1 MGNLDKALL
10 ENTKSPNTKTST
22 NNLDIALKENQ
33 PNGNSNYP
41 QRSGTISPID
51 LNSKYDT
58 EIGSGHN
65 IDDITE
71 NRALKQ
77 GILDKWTNGITK
89 AAGIAG
95 TSILENTG
103 GLLYGI
109 VNAAVEGDISKLYNN
124 KFTQSLD
131 QFNNWVATN
140 MPNYH
145 TKAEQDYNLG
155 QKLLTSNFWSDQ
167 FLNGAAYMGAAI
179 VTGSGLNEYASLAK
193 LARVGKT
200 IDETRL
206 ATEGAKYLNEV
217 SRGIKI
223 ADAVDFGKNAV
234 LMSHGESA
242 QEARQTYNDTK
253 AQLIKD
259 YTTKFGVEP
268 NKQALKD
275 IEKNATAAG
284 NWGYATNLA
293 ITGTTNALLFPKILS
308 EGYGANK
315 IKLNNIELQG
325 GKFIAE
331 QEGLK
336 SGISKEF
343 LKGALEEGGQELG
356 QLLTQKTLTDYYGR
370 AYKDKKDQHSLVE
383 SLMKGLEYTLG
394 SEEGL
399 ENFFLGALMGAPAA
413 GIQARG
419 EINEQNNNSNKV
431 AELLNNP
438 KIKQTVNSF
447 DNFVRANSYEKD
459 KNEAL
464 LTGSK
469 FDYLNAE
476 FNQNKST
483 IKDFIDRGAKDL
495 IVQQFQDMKTM
506 PEEEFKKVAGYPLDE
521 KLPKSQ
527 LEIVDNAVKLVETL
541 DKTNNSIKELFPYN
555 KEKHLNPD
563 NYKTLTDNLW
573 HYSTSIDNLNKRI
586 KDLHNNIY
594 QIAAEKSVDISGTGE
609 TNNPFTINGNP
620 LVAQQVNQINSDLQ
634 VAKFYRD
641 KLVESYNLLS
651 DPKTQNKALEDIK
664 NTTIVDNTIDN
675 QNALKTNKNSQE
687 SNSSE
692 EVVPKEVKSDNTLI
706 DEQLK
711 NLDKAETN
719 DLENISDEE
728 AYQAIQDHYQTK
740 REELLAKKQDISKI
754 DDFTTRIANGE
765 KLTSPEDLQFY
776 DNNKEVIENKLS
788 QLSKEDNS
796 SINTN
801 LEQTS
806 QQVNNIDEG
815 NFGLAGLEAQ
825 NPYKSTGGRDNDLK
839 LSEQRYFRFL
849 SNKDNI
855 KEGTTLLVV
864 TKENKPELYK
874 ELLDLDPTA
883 KAYEES
889 NPDYKGIQVIF
900 VDKNDRL
907 IKVNQDGT
915 INPNGTIVF
924 STLLSPEGIDN
935 TGIKDKE
942 QAKKDLKE
950 FRDKLLSEKGDIYL
964 NITKVSN
971 GVLVRQKNSDGSRKF
986 NPIQGYITNNISTE
1000 GLLQLPTI
1008 TSNDKGITTLK
1019 NNQTGLVGKLYA
1031 FDEDNNAIDLIP
1043 RVLTQSESLLVT
1055 NLLSQRLGI
1064 IEKTVESPSD
1074 ELDKL
1079 ILFGVPK
1086 EGANDYT
1093 LGIKGDNIFIGKQEF
1108 PIKDF
1113 ANNQEAHNALNDL
1126 LSRKYINVNKNINFQ
1141 DSFKEPILNED
1152 HTISY
1157 KDWDSYQEYLLSND
1171 SRLPLFGTDIPPLG
1185 EPRFRNHYVTYD
1197 PTIIRSDIKIDDSGV
1212 DNTNPES
1219 TNFNDLESKIQSLPN
1234 SDEVKF
1240 YIDHF
1245 LLNNPIIYTGEG
1257 VFATSSRPYDK
1268 EHVFSKNAIE
1278 KLPIKIF
1285 SQLADW
1291 YKRNGKLDKNYNTLL
1306 NILKEVFPQLT
1317 ENQIKLKSNYA
1328 WAYNEA
1334 EFDAMDERNSEIES
1348 LMNQRII
1355 NSSELVEDIDSKLKK
1370 TDFKKY
1376 LNEAP
1381 FGDIKDYVKLEQPK
1395 SEDIFTKR
1403 GSGRKINLDR
1413 LESVLKSKPSELS
1426 TEERKWFKDQF
1437 PNIPVEEIKGL
1448 IDNNSFGRFV
1458 SNGKVLLSDL
1468 APNNTLRHEAF
1479 HVVTQ
1484 LYLTPKEI
1492 KDIYKETR
1500 SRLNNSK
1507 LSDLEVEE
1515 ILAEDFAN
1523 YKDSGSILGNRELTR
1538 NIFQKLLD
1546 FLKKLVGLSNT
1557 QIRDIY
1563 NKLETGNYLGKQIVG
1578 NNQFR
1583 TLDKSLPG
1591 KTEQFTKDTLD
1602 GVDYEFFNIL
1612 FENGFTPEKLFQVA
1626 NLSSKIYDE
1635 VYDSILDKYNL
1646 AKDLDNKQAQE
1657 NFEYILRNWDNV
1669 VDLHNARIKSLGINL
1684 VKGENEKTGEL
1695 DPNQELIEDPNLVTE
1710 SSIVEDENKDQR
1722 SGEAFQNANT
1732 ISTKD
1737 IMFKQT
1743 KLFIRT
1749 LPKVDFNGKPILN
1762 KLGLETL
1769 VDFNSTYNYLLKNLS
1784 GISNYPDMISKLKEL
1799 STKKP
1804 EFKILIDRL
1813 GESSD
1818 SLSYDQIIFQ
1828 NQFRQDFDKNQ
1839 AISYLTL
1846 MKADGTIYSIDATR
1860 EFTSGKVEEI
1870 WRNNLKNSIELND
1883 QGKYTLDP
1891 KVLTIKDNL
1900 EFLHNLGI
1908 DFSNETLPAL
1918 INNEKYTNAVEG
1930 IKKYIKDNKNDITD
1944 LFSNKS
1950 DARGNLN
1957 TLLDL
1962 EAQFTPDV
1970 TELSFISTE
1979 GKTVYS
1985 ISLNNYMSI
1994 IKNIINN
2001 VKTKDELFSKLP
2013 HLNTVYNQNSLWLK
2027 EMFKS
2032 NGDKRSDINI
2042 NLDLLDGFKTQDTD
2056 KKVAKKT
2063 TSLSAGDR
2071 LVMEINN
2078 LLNDGKTAV
2087 IRTSDKS
2094 TEFALSL
2101 SKYQG
2106 NSKLPVSIESL
2117 KNDFNNTK
2125 LKDIFRGYFKDELQA
2140 IFELKAFG
2148 KGENIDIYR
2157 TNRTKFGIFNDFPQ
2171 SNTWKSEVNNKIN
2184 DLIKLDL
2191 SNIEKQQIIDQL
2203 YNDLLPQIDNSTIG
2217 FFNDYFIDL
2226 KSTYEEY
2233 GITSESKLGISKE
2246 LSNKYSF
2253 DQLIRSLAVND
2264 FINSTEQIKL
2274 FIGDMSFYK
2283 DLFKRV
2289 AATTGT
2295 GKTARVDNDINS
2307 WLNTNITRLDGK
2319 KSDGKINVLV
2329 FEDSV
2334 QNSNYL
2340 PEYISNLAEQFKKD
2354 GLSGNE
2360 AISRA
2365 EDLLSNYNK
2374 MDEGDAQGW
2383 ITLDEYREFFIR
2395 TGDWTAEKIINKAL
2409 KGEVL
2414 NSDEIKYIMPIKA
2427 VYFGPQTYEGLY
2439 APAYHKYSLMPLIP
2453 QLVKGKNLEA
2463 LLDNMTKT
2471 QTGYAVFKSGS
2482 KVGTIVDENG
2492 KANKFYTNTNS
2503 GEINSKDLTQQQI
2516 DYRYLKIQLDIAPK
2530 LKKEVIFGTQFRK
2543 LVFSNLFENGKELF
2557 PGAEK
2562 LFNEYTKIFDDLIAS
2577 NKADLIKELGIN
2589 PENYKQEDIK
2599 KLVDLLKQAAIDR
2612 NLSDNIIDAL
2622 QTEEINGNILLKY
2635 NFDSMVNKAKIDSM
2649 IMSLV
2654 NTRLIRQMMNGDAMI
2669 QGASS
2674 GFEPKGKRESNF
2686 DDKLKFY
2693 RKENGV
2699 TLPMQVKVPLT
2710 GEYQSLLVKYKDLE
2724 GVNKAL
2730 KEGKIDG
2737 KLINLVGYRIPTQ
2750 GLNSMEFMEIQEFL
2764 TPESGNLI
2772 ILPTEIV
2779 AKSGGDFDIDKLN
2792 IFRPYFNPK
2801 NDIQVKQNRII
2812 DIARE
2817 VLSHEYNFNALITPN
2832 STHLLTNIVDGV
2844 RYIEYANKK
2853 IDNNEKPQSFK
2864 DYNDGKNSRLK
2875 NIKFTDQLKLTTKI
2889 DQFVKFLGG
2898 KAGVGI
2904 GALQNTHHILAQIAN
2919 LSINKEY
2926 IDKFG
2931 ISQFTNIFFPHNKTE
2946 DGNIDISKIK
2956 DVKGNNNISE
2966 VISQIINA
2974 SVDIAKDPFM
2984 FDLNMNLDTLN
2995 TYSYLIRTGVEFKQ
3009 IAYFMK
3015 QPIISEFLKEQSI
3028 NKSIFLQASKS
3039 SKTEEAIVKSLIDKY
3054 EGLLQ
3059 FKLKLDNNAFDEY
3072 MSDIKNRY
3080 DITID
3085 ELKGNLTKSN
3095 QNSVAYYH
3103 TQIQTLNNY
3112 IDYKNQAQMLSDAIN
3127 SVNHDTAGLGSNI
3140 NASRNKEEQKLN
3152 IEKSGFLRNN
3162 DNIYKNTFVG
3172 SFDQHKFTI
3181 DAYKQFYST
3190 QKEDIV
3196 KNNKAL
3202 LDKIVTPYTKQTDR
3216 NKLATLI
3223 ENDFINYVVQNYGY
3237 KANIS
3242 DLRDKLFKG
3251 KESVARELLELKT
3264 AKNDE
3269 LKDNILIKALQ
3280 PILAN
3285 KDHNTDNIK
3294 IYSKRFDTFTSNQL
3308 TQSFNEINNINPK
3321 LGKDLMDLGI
3331 LQSGLNNSAI
3341 TYTGLIPFKYYGDL
3355 VKEAF
3360 NEFNKKNGAEDLA
3373 KFNDLFLRN
3382 NSKDSLVKR
3391 LFKKLGLSSL
3401 GEGMYGKNY
3410 DKELGNSSLEFKSTI
3425 EPIEEQDYLPEI
3437 LDNSND
3443 IVEDNDNFTKKG
3455 LLEERT
3461 FKLQQY
3467 IHQYYPEGK
3476 KIRFV
3481 NKEGEVDEGRIHT
3494 YLIDKWGKY
3503 TGFEINEE
3511 IVPLDRVL
3519 DENIKYYPGRDN
3531 TIDYKKQP
3539 DLVEYTPKQAL
3550 KEAKYI
3556 HYNKEF
3562 GEYRSE
3568 IHNMALASKEL
3579 KKIREEFPGQI
3590 ESKIVNRQY
3599 RIKILEQDKIE
3610 FNTPTKQ
3617 EFNFTEEEY
3626 NRYYDNII
3634 NSELVDSQKEDLI
3647 SDLNKVES
3655 NKDLGK
3661 WLKKYCNL

>member
-10 ENTKSPNTKTST
+10 ENTKSTTTKPSID
-22 NNLDIALKENQ
+22 NLSLALGENK
-33 PNGNSNYP
+33 PNGNNNYP
-41 QRSGTISPID
+41 QRSGTIAPID

-58 EIGSGHN
+58 EIGSGHT

-71 NRALKQ
+71 NRALSQ
-77 GILDKWTNGITK
+77 GILSKWGNGIVK
-89 AAGIAG
+89 AAGVAG
-95 TSILENTG
+95 TSILENIAG
-103 GLLYGI
+103 VVYGLADAI
-109 VNAAVEGDISKLYNN
+109 IEQDPSKLYHNG
-124 KFTQSLD
+124 FTEPLA
-131 QFNNWVATN
+131 QFNDYLSKEL
-140 MPNYH
+140 PNYYS
-145 TKAEQDYNLG
+145 KKEQDYNLL
-155 QKLLTSNFWSDQ
+155 QKLGTANFWSDSA
-167 FLNGAAYMGAAI
+167 LNGAAYMAGAL
-179 VTGSGLNEYASLAK
+179 VTGLGLNEYASLSK
-193 LARVGKT
+193 LVRAGKS
-200 IDETRL
+200 IDEARL

-217 SRGIKI
+217 SKGIKI
-223 ADAVDFGKNAV
+223 ADSIDFSKNAV
-234 LMSHGESA
+234 LMSAGESG
-242 QEARQTYNDTK
+242 QEADQTYKDTK
-253 AQLIKD
+253 AVLIKD
-259 YTTKFGVEP
+259 YTTKYGQVP
-268 NKQALKD
+268 NEVAMQD
-275 IEKNATAAG
+275 IEKTAKAAG

-293 ITGTTNALLFPKILS
+293 ITGTVNALLFPKLLS
-308 EGYGANK
+308 EGYGSNVAK
-315 IKLNNIELQG
+315 LDAIKLVDGIFKPEIEDAIKG
-325 GKFIAE
+325 GLAE
-331 QEGLK
+331 AG
-336 SGISKEF
+336 
-343 LKGALEEGGQELG
+343 KGALEEGGQELA
-356 QLLTQKTLTDYYGR
+356 QLLTQKTLTDYYGQI
-370 AYKDKKDQHSLVE
+370 YKDKKDQHDFVE
-383 SLMKGLEYTLG
+383 SLTNGLKYTLG

-399 ENFFLGALMGAPAA
+399 ENLFLGALMGAPA
-413 GIQARG
+413 GYIQGRK
-419 EINEQNNNSNKV
+419 EINHENNNNQELTKLFNSEPFKKV
-431 AELLNNP
+431 
-438 KIKQTVNSF
+438 VNTF
-447 DNFVRANSYEKD
+447 DNYVRATNYEKD
-459 KNEAL
+459 KNKAL
-464 LTGSK
+464 NDHNK

-476 FNQNKST
+476 FNQNKS
-483 IKDFIDRGAKDL
+483 IVKKFLDNGAKDIL
-495 IVQQFQDMKTM
+495 INQYQDMKTM
-506 PEEEFKKVAGYPLDE
+506 PDEEFKKVAGYDE
-521 KLPKSQ
+521 DKPLPKSK
-527 LEIVDNAVKLVETL
+527 LEIIDNTVKFINDL
-541 DKTNNSIKELFPYN
+541 DKTNETIKQLFPYN
-555 KEKHLNPD
+555 PTIHDNVD
-563 NYKTLTDNLW
+563 NYRVLTNSLW
-573 HYSTSIDNLNKRI
+573 HYSTSIDNLNKRV
-586 KDLHNNIY
+586 KELNNDVFKLAIDKN
-594 QIAAEKSVDISGTGE
+594 INITGDGTNE
-609 TNNPFTINGNP
+609 NPFEVKDNP
-620 LVAQQVNQINSDLQ
+620 LVAQQVNKINSDLQ
-634 VAKFYRD
+634 TAKIYKD
-641 KLVESYNLLS
+641 NLISVYNQLTN
-651 DPKTQNKALEDIK
+651 PKTQKEALGEIISEK
-664 NTTIVDNTIDN
+664 ESPNTIED
-675 QNALKTNKNSQE
+675 QSILKTNKNTQE
-687 SNSSE
+687 SDIN
-692 EVVPKEVKSDNTLI
+692 PIEVKSDSTLI

-711 NLDKAETN
+711 NLDDSEN
-719 DLENISDEE
+719 DALELAQGDEE
-728 AYQAIQDHYQTK
+728 SIKAIQETYQTK
-740 REELLAKKQDISKI
+740 REELLAKKQDTNKI
-754 DDFTTRIANGE
+754 DDFATRIANGE
-765 KLTSPEDLQFY
+765 KLESKEDLQFY

-839 LSEQRYFRFL
+839 PSEQRYFRFL

-883 KAYEES
+883 KAYEEA

-915 INPNGTIVF
+915 INPNGIIVF

-964 NITKVSN
+964 NIIKVSN

-1171 SRLPLFGTDIPPLG
+1171 SRLPLFGTDIPPIG
-1185 EPRFRNHYVTYD
+1185 EPKFRNHYVTYD
-1197 PTIIRSDIKIDDSGV
+1197 PTIIRNDIKIDDNEIV
-1212 DNTNPES
+1212 EDTTNPES
-1219 TNFNDLESKIQSLPN
+1219 TEIKTTEQS
-1234 SDEVKF
+1234 
-1240 YIDHF
+1240 
-1245 LLNNPIIYTGEG
+1245 
-1257 VFATSSRPYDK
+1257 
-1268 EHVFSKNAIE
+1268 
-1278 KLPIKIF
+1278 
-1285 SQLADW
+1285 
-1291 YKRNGKLDKNYNTLL
+1291 
-1306 NILKEVFPQLT
+1306 
-1317 ENQIKLKSNYA
+1317 
-1328 WAYNEA
+1328 
-1334 EFDAMDERNSEIES
+1334 
-1348 LMNQRII
+1348 
-1355 NSSELVEDIDSKLKK
+1355 
-1370 TDFKKY
+1370 
-1376 LNEAP
+1376 
-1381 FGDIKDYVKLEQPK
+1381 K

-1484 LYLTPKEI
+1484 LYLTHKEI

-1500 SRLNNSK
+1500 NRLNNNK

-1523 YKDSGSILGNRELTR
+1523 YKDTGSILSNRELTR

-1557 QIRDIY
+1557 QVRDIY

-1732 ISTKD
+1732 ISTKEV
-1737 IMFKQT
+1737 MFKQT

-1749 LPKVDFNGKPILN
+1749 LPKVDFNSKPILN

-1846 MKADGTIYSIDATR
+1846 MRVDGTIYSVDATR

-1883 QGKYTLDP
+1883 QGKYILDS
-1891 KVLTIKDNL
+1891 KVLDIKDNL

-1918 INNEKYTNAVEG
+1918 INNEKYTNAIEG

-1950 DARGNLN
+1950 NAKGNIN

-1994 IKNIINN
+1994 VKNIINN
-2001 VKTKDELFSKLP
+2001 VKTKDELFNKLP

-2078 LLNDGKTAV
+2078 LLNNGKTAV
-2087 IRTSDKS
+2087 IRTSNKS

-2246 LSNKYSF
+2246 LSDKYSF

-2693 RKENGV
+2693 RRENGK

-2710 GEYQSLLVKYKDLE
+2710 GEYQSLLKQYKDLE
-2724 GVNKAL
+2724 GVNNAL
-2730 KEGKIDG
+2730 KEGKIDS

-2801 NDIQVKQNRII
+2801 NDIQAKQNRII
-2812 DIARE
+2812 DIAKE
-2817 VLSHEYNFNALITPN
+2817 VLSHDYNFNALITPN
-2832 STHLLTNIVDGV
+2832 STHLLTNIVDEV

-2853 IDNNEKPQSFK
+2853 IDNNEKPQAFK

-2904 GALQNTHHILAQIAN
+2904 GALQNTHHILAQIAD

-2926 IDKFG
+2926 TDKFG
-2931 ISQFTNIFFPHNKTE
+2931 LSQFTNIFFPHNKTK

-2956 DVKGNNNISE
+2956 DIKGNNNISE

-2984 FDLNMNLDTLN
+2984 FDLNMNLDTLS
-2995 TYSYLIRTGVEFKQ
+2995 TYLYLIRTGVEFEQ

-3028 NKSIFLQASKS
+3028 NKSIFLQATDKG
-3039 SKTEEAIVKSLIDKY
+3039 KTEEAIVKNLIDKY

-3059 FKLKLDNNAFDEY
+3059 SKLKLDNNAFDEY
-3072 MSDIKNRY
+3072 MSNIKNRY
-3080 DITID
+3080 DITIN

-3095 QNSVAYYH
+3095 QNSVTYYH

-3152 IEKSGFLRNN
+3152 IEKSGFLKNN

-3196 KNNKAL
+3196 KNNKTL
-3202 LDKIVTPYTKQTDR
+3202 LDNIVTPYTKQADR

-3223 ENDFINYVVQNYGY
+3223 ENDFINYIVQNYGY
-3237 KANIS
+3237 KVNIS

-3269 LKDNILIKALQ
+3269 LKDNLFIKALQ

-3285 KDHNTDNIK
+3285 KDHTTDNIK

-3308 TQSFNEINNINPK
+3308 TQSFNEINDINPK

-3341 TYTGLIPFKYYGDL
+3341 TYTGLIPFEYYGDL

-3391 LFKKLGLSSL
+3391 LFKKLGLLSL
-3401 GEGMYGKNY
+3401 GNGMYGKNY
-3410 DKELGNSSLEFKSTI
+3410 DKELGNSSLEFKSII
-3425 EPIEEQDYLPEI
+3425 EPIEEQDYLSAV

-3461 FKLQQY
+3461 FRLQQY

-3476 KIRFV
+3476 KVRFV

-3511 IVPLDRVL
+3511 NVPLDRVL

-3539 DLVEYTPKQAL
+3539 DLVEYIPKQAL

-3562 GEYRSE
+3562 DEYRSE

-3579 KKIREEFPGQI
+3579 KKIIEEFPGQI

-3599 RIKILEQDKIE
+3599 RIKILEQTKVD

-3617 EFNFTEEEY
+3617 EFNFSEEEY
-3626 NRYYDNII
+3626 NKYYNNII
-3634 NSELVDSQKEDLI
+3634 DSELTDSQKEDLI

-3655 NKDLGK
+3655 NEDLGK